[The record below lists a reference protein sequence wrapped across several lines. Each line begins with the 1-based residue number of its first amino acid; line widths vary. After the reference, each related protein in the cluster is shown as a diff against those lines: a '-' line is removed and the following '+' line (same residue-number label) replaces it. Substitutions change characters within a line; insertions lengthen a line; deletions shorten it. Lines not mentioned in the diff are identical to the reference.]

1 MPSALVDGDNGLG
14 QVVMTT
20 AAEIAIAKAT
30 ESRSRRGCW
39 MNSTR
44 SPAGWAST
52 NWPTDFGED
61 ELREVAQP

>member
-20 AAEIAIAKAT
+20 AAEIAMAKAT
-30 ESRSRRGCW
+30 ESRSRRGWW

-44 SPAGWAST
+44 WPAG
-52 NWPTDFGED
+52 
-61 ELREVAQP
+61 